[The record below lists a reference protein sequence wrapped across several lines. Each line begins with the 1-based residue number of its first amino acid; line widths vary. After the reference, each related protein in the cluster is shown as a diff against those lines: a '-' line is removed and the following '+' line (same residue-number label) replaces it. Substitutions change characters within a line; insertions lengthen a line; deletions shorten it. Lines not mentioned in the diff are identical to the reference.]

1 MMEQMEKQK
10 IEVAKEEK
18 IAGAEKAKA
27 EDASSVAGAIKADCD
42 KALAEVI
49 PIYEAAL
56 SAVKQLSGS
65 DVSEMKAIREASDT
79 IKVVAETLCLFFEVK
94 PDKIKGMTA
103 AEGTILNYWDPCKKK
118 VLTSTLLK

>member
-1 MMEQMEKQK
+1 MEQMEKQK

-18 IAGAEKAKA
+18 IASAEKSKA
-27 EDASSVAGAIKADCD
+27 EEASTIAAGIKAECD

-65 DVSEMKAIREASDT
+65 DVTEMKSMSNPSDT
-79 IKVVAETLCLFFEVK
+79 VRVVAKTLCLFFDVK
-94 PDKIKGMTA
+94 PDKKRG
-103 AEGTILNYWDPCKKK
+103 
-118 VLTSTLLK
+118 